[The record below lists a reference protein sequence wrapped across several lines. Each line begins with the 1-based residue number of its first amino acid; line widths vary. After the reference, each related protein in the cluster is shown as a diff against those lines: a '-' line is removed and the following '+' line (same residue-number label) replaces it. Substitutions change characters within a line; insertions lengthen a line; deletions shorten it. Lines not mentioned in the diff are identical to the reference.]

1 MNLTDGT
8 LEISSANS
16 NQSMESG
23 HLKFVPKEVLSRLKN
38 EFDFMMQAQGCNR
51 WYNSNI
57 CNRNERVRV
66 LFGVIQKLCEML
78 DFSYRSFELAIHIF
92 DSMASKFPIEKEQML
107 PLALVSLQLA
117 SKMHEKQE
125 SLVTYADFRTY
136 IFEFEVSR
144 FITLERTII
153 EQLGFKLNIQGQSEF
168 LDFFIHAFTKPGF
181 GFFDG
186 ISDEDR
192 PGAMQRF
199 LQLVF
204 QLHLNTLV
212 DYEFYHYTA
221 FAVGYSIIGVARQ
234 LLGLTPFTP
243 QMIAFTKVDQESLGD
258 CWLLLWRNHLNK
270 FVPRVFIMLDRQSKA
285 QAHNSPTNVAFHD
298 NFRANVKNFFA
309 GPKRM
314 ETYMRSLKGALTV
327 DTALTLDRD
336 GDDISRPF

>member
-1 MNLTDGT
+1 
-8 LEISSANS
+8 
-16 NQSMESG
+16 MESPD
-23 HLKFVPKEVLSRLKN
+23 LKSIPTETLTRLKS
-38 EFDFMMQAQGCNR
+38 EFEYMMRTQGSNR

-107 PLALVSLQLA
+107 PVALVSLQLA

-144 FITLERTII
+144 FITLEKTII

-168 LDFFIHAFTKPGF
+168 LDFFIHAFTSPGF

-186 ISDEDR
+186 IPNDQK
-192 PGAMQRF
+192 PAALKQF
-199 LQLVF
+199 LELVF
-204 QLHLNTLV
+204 QLHLTTLV

-234 LLGLTPFTP
+234 LMGLTPFTP
-243 QMIAFTKVDQESLGD
+243 QMIAFTKVEQENLGD
-258 CWLLLWRNHLNK
+258 CWLLLIKNHVEK
-270 FVPRVFIMLDRQSKA
+270 FVPRVFMMLDKHSKA
-285 QAHNSPTNVAFHD
+285 RAHNSPTNVAFHD
-298 NFRANVKNFFA
+298 DFGANVKNFFA
-309 GPKRM
+309 GTKRM
-314 ETYMRSLKGALTV
+314 KSYLMSLKGALTA
-327 DTALTLDRD
+327 DTAFTLDRD
-336 GDDISRPF
+336 GDVISRSF